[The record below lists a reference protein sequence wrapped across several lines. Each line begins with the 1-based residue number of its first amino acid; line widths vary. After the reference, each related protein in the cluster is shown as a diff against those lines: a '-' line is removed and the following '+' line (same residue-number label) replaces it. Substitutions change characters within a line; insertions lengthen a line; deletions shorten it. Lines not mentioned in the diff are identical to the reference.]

1 MKALSATKSK
11 FDLTQGPI
19 LQRLITLSLPIMAT
33 SFMQMAFNLSDMFWL
48 SRLSDGSVAA
58 AGTAGIFLW
67 LSMAFIFIGR
77 MGAEIGVSQKMGAG
91 DTEAAK
97 KYAQNAFVLSVIL
110 GTAYGV
116 AMIIFHRPLIAT
128 FGIEDAR
135 VVLEAEQ
142 YLVFTALAFPFFFTH
157 HVITGVFNGFGNTR
171 LPFYINSLGL
181 AINIAITPVFI
192 FVFNMGIVGAAI
204 TTVVAQVINLALK
217 LWAMKR
223 YSNRPFETFKFFAK
237 PIEAYVKQIFRW
249 STPVAIESG
258 LFTLLFMVVSWRI
271 ADFGY
276 GALAAQRVGSQVESL
291 SWMMAGG
298 FASAVTAFMGQNFG
312 AKKYGRLRQ
321 GYKISITAM
330 AIYGMFV
337 TAILFFFA
345 HPLIGIFL
353 SDPESVAIGGAY
365 LRIFAL
371 TQILTCMDGVA
382 AGAFRGKGLTMKPT
396 IASVSSNVLRVILAY
411 ALAETALGLD
421 GIWIGIAISVT
432 VRNVWLLVW
441 YRLDARKLPK
451 EDLEGEETECAL
463 IS

>member
-1 MKALSATKSK
+1 
-11 FDLTQGPI
+11 
-19 LQRLITLSLPIMAT
+19 MAT

-58 AGTAGIFLW
+58 AGTAGMFLW

-91 DTEAAK
+91 DEEAAK
-97 KYAQNAFVLSVIL
+97 KYAQNAFVLAVIL
-110 GTAYGV
+110 GTLYGI
-116 AMIIFHRPLIAT
+116 AMILFHRPLIGS
-128 FGIEDAR
+128 FGIEEAQ

-157 HVITGVFNGFGNTR
+157 HVITGIFNGFGNTR
-171 LPFYINSLGL
+171 LPFYINSIGL

-192 FVFNMGIVGAAI
+192 FVFEMGIIGAAI
-204 TTVVAQVINLALK
+204 ATVIAQVINLVLK

-223 YSNRPFETFKFFAK
+223 YINRPFETFRFLAK
-237 PIEAYVKQIFRW
+237 PQREYVRQIFRW
-249 STPVAIESG
+249 SIPVAVESG

-321 GYKISITAM
+321 GYKISIIAM
-330 AIYGMFV
+330 AIYGAFITFV
-337 TAILFFFA
+337 LFFFA
-345 HPLIGIFL
+345 NPLIGIFL
-353 SDPESVAIGGAY
+353 SDPDSVAIGGTY

-371 TQILTCMDGVA
+371 TQMLTCMDGVA
-382 AGAFRGKGLTMKPT
+382 AGSFRGKGLTIKPT
-396 IASVSSNVLRVILAY
+396 IASVSCNVLRVVLAY
-411 ALAETALGLD
+411 VLADTALGLN
-421 GIWIGIAISVT
+421 GIWVGIAISIT
-432 VRNVWLLVW
+432 VRNVWLLAW
-441 YRLDARKLPK
+441 YWMDERKLPK
-451 EDLEGEETECAL
+451 EDDNAL
-463 IS
+463 QPE